1 MSRRAGAT
9 LAVAALCVMLSAIR
23 ATAQGGGPGG
33 AQGGGQGGGQGGAP
47 KAPAQPAT
55 KLSNVA
61 DSALDARTS
70 EVAAG
75 LRCPVCQGLSIQA
88 SPSELSQ
95 QMRAVVKEQLAAGKT
110 PDEVRAYFV
119 SKYGEWILLAPK
131 ASGFNLVAY
140 LLPPFLLIC
149 GIAGVGLLV
158 RRWTAAGAA
167 VDGAAPAEGSPED

>member
-1 MSRRAGAT
+1 VSRHAGT
-9 LAVAALCVMLSAIR
+9 ILAAAALCVTMSAIR
-23 ATAQGGGPGG
+23 ATAQGGG
-33 AQGGGQGGGQGGAP
+33 AQGGAP
-47 KAPAQPAT
+47 TSPAQPAT
-55 KLSNVA
+55 KLSNAA

-149 GIAGVGLLV
+149 GIAGIGVLV

-167 VDGAAPAEGSPED
+167 VDGAAVDGVAPAEDPPED